1 MVTPGRAGAIALLL
15 GSAVVALATA
25 APAFAYH
32 HHDSPVAF
40 EDYADDV
47 VARNL
52 EQGRP
57 YFLLFSAEWCHWCH
71 EFAEGA
77 LDRDDVYTYL
87 NRHFVNVFIDAD
99 IHNAAYARYRATG
112 LPYVVFLKPDGSV
125 HFRYSGTV
133 YADQFVEVLRDI
145 RQTID
150 AGLSIPGQGIELDPY
165 VAPETLE
172 VEALDALA
180 RSFTEGILE
189 NFDPREHGVGR
200 GEKTILPRTF
210 LYLLEH
216 ARDEEREAVVEGV
229 GGTLDRAIEA
239 IYDPVEG
246 GFFRYAETRDWRVP
260 HYEKMADLNAGA
272 VLVLHRLD
280 ELSSS
285 PARAGARERT
295 TEYLQSTL
303 YEPRLDT
310 FLSFQGADTRYFRL
324 DAAGRETARAPVIAD
339 KVFTD
344 RLAGRWTTCLGSAAR
359 GRRHWERHG
368 RRPSSFHRLDG
379 RRAGSAG
386 VTHCRDGTW
395 HGDSLPRDY
404 ALVARVFQ
412 KAARRF
418 SEPRFARIAH
428 GVVQSA
434 VGRFYEAERGIFV
447 DPSFD
452 GDDSTEYLMETN
464 ALLALAIMRLDE
476 DVGTRRMDVVKS
488 AIEYFR
494 VGDLSTNGWGAT
506 EWEIWKP
513 TSLLEAIDASWR
525 SKSLTIRSHAPFS
538 PAVSVGVNP
547 LVLVPSR
554 TGPRGRRLTDSR
566 MRLAMNP
573 RLLAPAA
580 PVPRGKR

>member
-1 MVTPGRAGAIALLL
+1 MTVSRIRAGACALLL
-15 GSAVVALATA
+15 RSAAVALATA

-32 HHDSPVAF
+32 HHESPVAF
-40 EDYADDV
+40 EDWADDV
-47 VARNL
+47 IARNF

-77 LDRDDVYTYL
+77 LDRDDVHTYL

-112 LPYVVFLKPDGSV
+112 LPYVVFLRPDGTV
-125 HFRYSGTV
+125 HFRYSGTI

-165 VAPETLE
+165 VAPDTLE
-172 VEALDALA
+172 VEALGALA

-189 NFDPREHGVGR
+189 NFDPREGGVGR
-200 GEKTILPRTF
+200 GEKAILPRTF

-272 VLVLHRLD
+272 VLVLHRLG

-285 PARAGARERT
+285 PGRAGARERT

-344 RLAGRWTTCLGSAAR
+344 RLAATLDHLLDVLPHADDPTLERQVAASLEFLASMAE
-359 GRRHWERHG
+359 G
-368 RRPSSFHRLDG
+368 
-379 RRAGSAG
+379 
-386 VTHCRDGTW
+386 RDGLRRYHLPADGAW
-395 HGDSLPRDY
+395 HGDSLPRDH

-428 GVVQSA
+428 RVVESA
-434 VGRFYEAERGIFV
+434 VSRFYEAERGIFV

-464 ALLALAIMRLDE
+464 ALLALAIMHLDE
-476 DVGTRRMDVVKS
+476 DVGARRMDVVES
-488 AIEYFR
+488 LMTYFSG
-494 VGDLSTNGWGAT
+494 VGDLLDERLWEST
-506 EWEIWKP
+506 EWEIMEAYVP
-513 TSLLEAIDASWR
+513 YLEAIDAFMA
-525 SKSLTIRSHAPFS
+525 LGADD
-538 PAVSVGVNP
+538 G
-547 LVLVPSR
+547 
-554 TGPRGRRLTDSR
+554 
-566 MRLAMNP
+566 
-573 RLLAPAA
+573 
-580 PVPRGKR
+580 

>member
-1 MVTPGRAGAIALLL
+1 MDASLVRGWVLASRAGACALLL
-15 GSAVVALATA
+15 RSAVFALATA

-32 HHDSPVAF
+32 HHDSRVEF
-40 EDYADDV
+40 EDWADDV

-52 EQGRP
+52 EQRRP

-77 LDRDDVYTYL
+77 LERAEVYTDL
-87 NRHFVNVFIDAD
+87 NRHFVNIFIDAD

-125 HFRYSGTV
+125 HFRYSGTI

-150 AGLSIPGQGIELDPY
+150 AGLSIPGQDIELDPY

-239 IYDPVEG
+239 LYDPVEG

-272 VLVLHRLD
+272 VLVLHRLG

-285 PARAGARERT
+285 PERAGARART

-344 RLAGRWTTCLGSAAR
+344 RLAATLDHLLDVLPHAGDPALERQVAASLEFLASMAEGRDRL
-359 GRRHWERHG
+359 RRYYL
-368 RRPSSFHRLDG
+368 P
-379 RRAGSAG
+379 
-386 VTHCRDGTW
+386 TDGTW

-428 GVVQSA
+428 GVVESA
-434 VGRFYEAERGIFV
+434 VSRFYEAERGIFV

-452 GDDSTEYLMETN
+452 GEDSTEYLMEMN
-464 ALLALAIMRLDE
+464 ALLALTMMRLDE
-476 DVGTRRMDVVKS
+476 GGVAQRRDVVES
-488 AIEYFR
+488 LMTYFSG
-494 VGDLSTNGWGAT
+494 VGDLLDERLWEST
-506 EWEIWKP
+506 EWEIMEAYVP
-513 TSLLEAIDASWR
+513 YLEAIDAFMALR
-525 SKSLTIRSHAPFS
+525 ADD
-538 PAVSVGVNP
+538 G
-547 LVLVPSR
+547 
-554 TGPRGRRLTDSR
+554 
-566 MRLAMNP
+566 
-573 RLLAPAA
+573 
-580 PVPRGKR
+580 

>member
-1 MVTPGRAGAIALLL
+1 MNSSLVRGWVSAGRAGACALLL
-15 GSAVVALATA
+15 RSAALALATA

-32 HHDSPVAF
+32 HHDSRVEF
-40 EDYADDV
+40 EDWADDV

-52 EQGRP
+52 EQRRP

-77 LDRDDVYTYL
+77 LERAEVYTDL

-125 HFRYSGTV
+125 HFRYSGTI

-150 AGLSIPGQGIELDPY
+150 AGLSIPGQDIELDPY

-172 VEALDALA
+172 VEALGALA

-216 ARDEEREAVVEGV
+216 ARGEEREAVVEGV

-246 GFFRYAETRDWRVP
+246 GFFRYAETRDWRIP

-272 VLVLHRLD
+272 VLVLHRLG
-280 ELSSS
+280 ELSPS
-285 PARAGARERT
+285 ALRAEAGERT

-303 YEPRLDT
+303 YEPRLGT

-324 DAAGRETARAPVIAD
+324 DAARRGTARAPLVAD

-344 RLAGRWTTCLGSAAR
+344 RLAGTLDHLIDVLPHAPDRTLEQQVLGSLEFLASMAERRNRLAR
-359 GRRHWERHG
+359 YHV
-368 RRPSSFHRLDG
+368 P
-379 RRAGSAG
+379 A
-386 VTHCRDGTW
+386 DGTW

-404 ALVARVFQ
+404 ALIARVLQ

-418 SEPRFARIAH
+418 SEPRYAH
-428 GVVQSA
+428 TAASVIESA
-434 VGRFYEAERGIFV
+434 VSRFHDSDRGIFV
-447 DPSFD
+447 DPSFA
-452 GDDSTEYLMETN
+452 GDDSTEYLMEMN
-464 ALLALAIMRLDE
+464 ALFALAMMGLDE
-476 DVGTRRMDVVKS
+476 DGIRQRRDVVDS
-488 AIEYFR
+488 LMTYFSG
-494 VGDLSTNGWGAT
+494 VGELLDERLWESND
-506 EWEIWKP
+506 WEIMEAYVP
-513 TSLLEAIDASWR
+513 YLEAIDAW
-525 SKSLTIRSHAPFS
+525 LA
-538 PAVSVGVNP
+538 
-547 LVLVPSR
+547 L
-554 TGPRGRRLTDSR
+554 DS
-566 MRLAMNP
+566 
-573 RLLAPAA
+573 
-580 PVPRGKR
+580 GHG

>member
-1 MVTPGRAGAIALLL
+1 MP
-15 GSAVVALATA
+15 AVLAVLAAA
-25 APAFAYH
+25 APALAYEH
-32 HHDSPVAF
+32 HHSRVDF
-40 EDYADDV
+40 QDWADDV
-47 VARNL
+47 VDRNR
-52 EQGRP
+52 ERQRP

-77 LDRDDVYTYL
+77 LERADVYTDL

-125 HFRYSGTV
+125 HFRYSGTI

-150 AGLSIPGQGIELDPY
+150 AGVSIPGQDIELDPY

-216 ARDEEREAVVEGV
+216 ARGEEREAVVEGV

-239 IYDPVEG
+239 LYDPVEG

-272 VLVLHRLD
+272 VLVLHRLG
-280 ELSSS
+280 ELSPS
-285 PARAGARERT
+285 ALRTEAGERT

-303 YEPRLDT
+303 YEPRLGT

-324 DAAGRETARAPVIAD
+324 DAARRGTVRAPLVAD

-344 RLAGRWTTCLGSAAR
+344 RLAGTLDHLIDVLPHTPDRALEQQVLGSLEFLASMAERRNRLAR
-359 GRRHWERHG
+359 YHV
-368 RRPSSFHRLDG
+368 P
-379 RRAGSAG
+379 A
-386 VTHCRDGTW
+386 DGTW

-404 ALVARVFQ
+404 ALVARVLQ

-418 SEPRFARIAH
+418 SEPRYAH
-428 GVVQSA
+428 MAAGVIESA
-434 VGRFYEAERGIFV
+434 VSRFHDPDRGIFV
-447 DPSFD
+447 DPSFA
-452 GDDSTEYLMETN
+452 GDDSTEYLMEMN
-464 ALLALAIMRLDE
+464 ALFALAMMGLDE
-476 DVGTRRMDVVKS
+476 DGIRQRRDVVDS
-488 AIEYFR
+488 LMTYFSG
-494 VGDLSTNGWGAT
+494 VGELLDERLWESND
-506 EWEIWKP
+506 WEIMEAYVP
-513 TSLLEAIDASWR
+513 YLEAIDAW
-525 SKSLTIRSHAPFS
+525 LA
-538 PAVSVGVNP
+538 
-547 LVLVPSR
+547 L
-554 TGPRGRRLTDSR
+554 DS
-566 MRLAMNP
+566 
-573 RLLAPAA
+573 
-580 PVPRGKR
+580 GHG